1 MTAIDQL
8 LYAFER
14 GDLERMEV
22 LISDDFNLR
31 IEHYNDDQADVSWQ
45 YATNREEFYK
55 VLNRLSKD
63 VFSKGTQIL
72 SLDTTTLENGWT
84 FSHLKQKFF
93 HALRSREV
101 FGATWILAHE
111 KDGKLDYFREI
122 ATPLID
128 IF

>member
-1 MTAIDQL
+1 MTAIDRL

-14 GDLERMEV
+14 GDVAGMDA
-22 LISDDFNLR
+22 LITDDFNLR
-31 IEHYNDDQADVSWQ
+31 IEHYNNDKADVSWQ

-55 VLNRLSKD
+55 VLDRLGKE
-63 VFSKGTQIL
+63 VFSQGTQIL
-72 SLDTTTLENGWT
+72 SLETTMLENGWT
-84 FSHLKQKFF
+84 FSKLKHKFF
-93 HALRSREV
+93 HVLRSREV

-122 ATPLID
+122 AAPVID